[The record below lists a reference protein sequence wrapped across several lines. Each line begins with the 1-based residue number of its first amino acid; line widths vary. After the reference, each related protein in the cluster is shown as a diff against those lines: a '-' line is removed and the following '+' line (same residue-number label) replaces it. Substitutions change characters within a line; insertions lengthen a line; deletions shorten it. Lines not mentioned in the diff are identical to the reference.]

1 MKPTDT
7 AAVPSTA
14 FYAAIVEALV
24 ATPERGTTPEVH
36 RQAISASAIFAAEQ
50 IASLTPELRWPL
62 LVGLFGFRTVV
73 RLQHL
78 RSFTRLPLDAR
89 RRILD
94 AWAFGP
100 IPLTRQLFRPI
111 RTTALIAYYE
121 VVSSAA
127 ER

>member
-1 MKPTDT
+1 LKPTDA
-7 AAVPSTA
+7 AAVPSG
-14 FYAAIVEALV
+14 FYAALVEALV
-24 ATPERGTTPEVH
+24 VTPEPGTALEIH
-36 RQAISASAIFAAEQ
+36 RQAVATSAIFAAEQ

-62 LVGLFGFRTVV
+62 LLGLFGFRSAV

-78 RSFTRLPLDAR
+78 RSFTRLPLETR
-89 RRILD
+89 RRILG

-100 IPLTRQLFRPI
+100 VPLTRQLFRPI

-121 VVSSAA
+121 AVSSAE